1 MVVDKIND
9 VIGMGNA
16 LMDFLIEV
24 EDNKLLE
31 FDLKKG
37 EMHLVDEEKAKV
49 ILQKISEEKLEI
61 EFVPGGSSANTLKG
75 VAFLGGSAILCGKV
89 GKDVHGMSYVE
100 QMKEQG
106 VDVRIGQHPTKLTG
120 HAVTFITPDAQRTF
134 SVHLG
139 AALHLE
145 KEEVIE
151 EDIVNSK
158 ILHIEGYQ
166 LEGDTKETV
175 LQAMEIARKN
185 NTLVSL
191 DLADPSVIRR
201 NSKLLQ
207 RVVQDYVDVLFVNEK
222 EAKEFTG
229 LEEEKAALEL
239 SKYVKI
245 AVVKIGERGS
255 IIYGE
260 EQMYYIAPFPAKVL
274 DTTGAGDTYAAGF
287 LYGYCQEWPLEKC
300 GKLGSLFASK
310 VVEQKGVRIKHLD
323 ADELKRRIEE
333 LYYFLSQQ

>member
-1 MVVDKIND
+1 MQKTNEKMAKTND
-9 VIGMGNA
+9 VIGLGNA

-37 EMHLVDEEKAKV
+37 EMHLVEEEKAKV
-49 ILQKISEEKLEI
+49 ILQKISEEKLEV

-89 GKDVHGMSYVE
+89 GKDVHGMSYIE
-100 QMKEQG
+100 QMKAHG
-106 VDVRIGQHPTKLTG
+106 VDTRIGQHPTKLTG

-145 KEEVIE
+145 KEEVME
-151 EDIVNSK
+151 EDISASK

-175 LQAMEIARKN
+175 LSAMDMARKH

-191 DLADPSVIRR
+191 DLADPGVIRR
-201 NSKLLQ
+201 NTKLLK
-207 RVVQDYVDVLFVNEK
+207 RIVQDYVDILFVNEK
-222 EAKEFTG
+222 EAVEFTM

-239 SKYVKI
+239 GNLVTI
-245 AVVKIGERGS
+245 AIVKIGERGS
-255 IIYGE
+255 IICSEGA
-260 EQMYYIAPFPAKVL
+260 MHYIEPFPASVV

-287 LYGYCQEWPLEKC
+287 LYGYCQGWSLEKC

-310 VVEQKGVRIKHLD
+310 VVEQKGVKIKHLD
-323 ADELKRRIEE
+323 VNELMRKIEE
-333 LYYFLSQQ
+333 

>member
-1 MVVDKIND
+1 MVKTND
-9 VIGMGNA
+9 VMGLGNA

-24 EDNKLLE
+24 EDNKLLD

-37 EMHLVDEEKAKV
+37 EMHLVEEDKAKG
-49 ILQKISEEKLEI
+49 ILQKISEEKLEV

-89 GKDVHGMSYVE
+89 GKDVHGISYIE
-100 QMKEQG
+100 QMKEHG
-106 VDVRIGQHPTKLTG
+106 VDTRIGQHPTKLTG

-139 AALHLE
+139 AALHLK

-151 EDIVNSK
+151 EDISASK

-175 LQAMEIARKN
+175 LSAMEMARKH
-185 NTLVSL
+185 NTLISL
-191 DLADPSVIRR
+191 DLADPGVIRR
-201 NSKLLQ
+201 NKKLMM
-207 RVVQDYVDVLFVNEK
+207 RVVQDYVDILFVNEK
-222 EAKEFTG
+222 EAVEFTG
-229 LEEEKAALEL
+229 VEEEKAVLEL
-239 SKYVKI
+239 GNYVKI

-255 IIYGE
+255 IVCSDGAIH
-260 EQMYYIAPFPAKVL
+260 YIEPFPASVV

-287 LYGYCQEWPLEKC
+287 LYGYCKEWPLEKC

-310 VVEQKGVRIKHLD
+310 VVEQKGVKIKYLD
-323 ADELKRRIEE
+323 AEELKGKVE
-333 LYYFLSQQ
+333 